1 MGKRSLCACAILHK
15 QVFTCFHQSKMSDD
29 AAVFKALS
37 NPTRVR
43 VLHYLLEKRIANKGD
58 IMKALGLER
67 AALEHHLA
75 PLVRAELV
83 GTLDVVI
90 DKVKNSLC
98 FPLTSVRI
106 TRTPELQV
114 DVVREVIGTEIESD
128 VNHDEIQ
135 EKAQAEVR
143 VKNLDQEDAVAI
155 VRTLFE
161 HRGRGTKNICSVCG
175 RIRKMADLTLCDRC
189 FRPVCSNCEQ
199 TLERED
205 GGKERLCGRCLEQMF
220 S

>member
-1 MGKRSLCACAILHK
+1 
-15 QVFTCFHQSKMSDD
+15 MSDD
-29 AAVFKALS
+29 VAVFKALA
-37 NPTRVR
+37 NQTRVQI
-43 VLHYLLEKRIANKGD
+43 LDYLLQKRIANKGD
-58 IMKALGLER
+58 IMEALGLER

-75 PLVRAELV
+75 PLVKAELV
-83 GTLDVVI
+83 GSIDVVI

-98 FPLTSVRI
+98 FPLASAKVTKSS
-106 TRTPELQV
+106 ELQAEAI
-114 DVVREVIGTEIESD
+114 REVIGTEIESD

-135 EKAQAEVR
+135 EKAQAEVEAGR
-143 VKNLDQEDAVAI
+143 LNQEDAVAI

-175 RIRKMADLTLCDRC
+175 RMRKMADLTLCSRC
-189 FRPVCSNCEQ
+189 FRPVCSNCVQ

-205 GGKERLCGRCLEQMF
+205 GSKELLCGRCLEQMF